1 VINDVTIDTK
11 RNKLGAIIGD
21 NVKMGVLTSVMP
33 GKIIGD
39 GSWID
44 AGVVVHENI
53 ERKTH
58 VVLHQALTKK
68 KLE

>member
-1 VINDVTIDTK
+1 MRIK
-11 RNKLGAIIGD
+11 KGD

-39 GSWID
+39 SCWID
-44 AGVVVHENI
+44 AGVVVKENV

-58 VVLHQALTKK
+58 LVLHQALTKK

>member
-1 VINDVTIDTK
+1 VNDVTIDTR

-21 NVKMGVLTSVMP
+21 NVKMGVLSAVMP

-39 GSWID
+39 GCWVD
-44 AGVVVHENI
+44 AGVVVKENV

-58 VVLHQALTKK
+58 LILHQALTKQ